1 MLPPDVTLRPGTS
14 GDAALMVDSVL
25 EGFETYRAFAPAGW
39 EPPSRAVELSRI
51 EARLPQ
57 AWVLVGERSGVPAG
71 HVALIPDATE
81 PGGAY
86 LWHLFVRRAWWGT
99 GLAGELH
106 RRFLAAARER
116 GHERARALTPAGQ
129 ARARRFYAREGWR
142 VDGEPS
148 FEAAIGL
155 DLVVLRRPV

>member
-1 MLPPDVTLRPGTS
+1 VTLRPG
-14 GDAALMVDSVL
+14 GPADAAVMVDTVL
-25 EGFETYRAFAPAGW
+25 EGFETYRGFAPPGW
-39 EPPSRAVELSRI
+39 TPPAREVELARV
-51 EARLPQ
+51 EQRLPH
-57 AWVLVGERSGVPAG
+57 AWVLLAARADEPAG
-71 HVALIPDATE
+71 HVALQPDASE

-99 GLAGELH
+99 GLAPELH
-106 RRFLAAARER
+106 RRFLAAGRAA

-148 FEAAIGL
+148 FEPAIGL
-155 DLVVLRRPV
+155 DLVVLRRPL